1 MGKDTDSNY
10 KFHLI
15 VAFSIALLCIIIYSN
30 TLNSPF
36 VFDDFP
42 NIKKNPYF
50 RLIDSDFQRLY
61 DAGFKSPNPTRPV
74 ANISFALNYY
84 FGKYDVK
91 GYHVVNITIHI
102 INGILVYLLALIIF
116 KQASNVPNQKIPQFR
131 GASIPLISFFTALIF
146 ISHPVQIQSV
156 TYIVQRMNSM
166 SAMFYL
172 ISFFLYINGR
182 LTRVKWRSWALFCGC
197 LVSWVMALG
206 SKEIAGTLPIII
218 LLYEWYFFQ
227 DLGSDWLR
235 KNIKYFFGLFVV
247 LGLVVLTYL
256 GWSPFEKILAT
267 YANRDFT
274 MAERVLTQFRIVVL
288 YISLLFYPYPSRL
301 NLIHH
306 ITTSNSLLEP
316 ITTLLSL
323 LIIVGLMGLAFYIAR
338 RQRLLSFCILWFI
351 INLAIESSVI
361 GLEMIYEHRLYLPM
375 LGFALIVS
383 SLLFHFLSKQRLWA
397 IVVSAV
403 IIISL
408 CTGTY
413 VRNRVWRDSI
423 TLWSDAV
430 SKSPQSNRA
439 HLNLGVVLMEQERFT
454 EAVSHFS
461 EALRIKPDYAMAHIN
476 LGTALKEQGSLE
488 EAISHFSEALRIRPD
503 YAEAHNN
510 LGTALAQQGNL
521 KKAVGHFFKALRI
534 EPDFADAHYNLG
546 VALERQGRLK
556 KAIKHFSVALRI
568 KPDYPEAHNNLG
580 TALARRG
587 KLNEA
592 IRHFSEALRIK
603 PDYAKAHNNLGTALN
618 ELGSFN
624 EAIRHFSEALQIE
637 PDNAEARNNLGTAL
651 ARQGKF
657 NEAIWHFSEALR
669 IKPDFAVTHYNLG
682 VALMEQRRLAEA
694 VKHFSEAL
702 RIKPNYPGANH
713 NLQIC
718 LKRMGKSAGAS
729 TSATKP

>member
-1 MGKDTDSNY
+1 MNKNIDSTY

-15 VAFSIALLCIIIYSN
+15 VAFSIAILCIIIYSN

-50 RLIDSDFQRLY
+50 RLIDPDFQGLY
-61 DAGFKSPNPTRPV
+61 DAGFKSPNPNRPV

-84 FGKYDVK
+84 LGKYDVK

-116 KQASNVPNQKIPQFR
+116 QQASFVPNQKIPQLK
-131 GASIPLISFFTALIF
+131 GASIPSISFFTALIF
-146 ISHPVQIQSV
+146 ISHPVQTQSV

-172 ISFFLYINGR
+172 MSLLLYINGR
-182 LTRVKWRSWALFCGC
+182 LTRVKWKQWTLFFGC
-197 LVSWVMALG
+197 FVSWVMALG
-206 SKEIAGTLPIII
+206 SKEIAGTLPFII

-235 KNIKYFFGLFVV
+235 KNIKYFFGLFAV
-247 LGLVVLTYL
+247 LGLVVLIYL
-256 GWSPFEKILAT
+256 GWDPFDKILAA

-274 MAERVLTQFRIVVL
+274 MTERVLTQFRIVVL
-288 YISLLFYPYPSRL
+288 YISLLFFPYPSRL
-301 NLIHH
+301 NLLHH
-306 ITTSNSLLEP
+306 ITTSSSLLEP

-338 RQRLLSFCILWFI
+338 RQRLISFCILWFI
-351 INLAIESSVI
+351 INLVIESSVI
-361 GLEMIYEHRLYLPM
+361 GLEMMYEHRLYLPM

-383 SLLFHFLSKQRLWA
+383 CLLFHFLSKRRLWA

-403 IIISL
+403 IILSL

-413 VRNRVWRDSI
+413 VRNRVWRDAI

-430 SKSPQSNRA
+430 SKSPQSQRA
-439 HLNLGVVLMEQERFT
+439 HLNLGVVLMEQERFA
-454 EAVSHFS
+454 ESVSHFS
-461 EALRIKPDYAMAHIN
+461 EALRIKPDYAIAHIN

-488 EAISHFSEALRIRPD
+488 EAIGHFSEALRIRPD

-510 LGTALAQQGNL
+510 LGTSLARQGKL
-521 KKAVGHFFKALRI
+521 KEAVGHFFKALRI
-534 EPDFADAHYNLG
+534 NPDFADAHYNLG
-546 VALERQGRLK
+546 VTLERQGKYK

-587 KLNEA
+587 KLDEA
-592 IRHFSEALRIK
+592 IRHFSVALRIK
-603 PDYAKAHNNLGTALN
+603 PD
-618 ELGSFN
+618 
-624 EAIRHFSEALQIE
+624 
-637 PDNAEARNNLGTAL
+637 
-651 ARQGKF
+651 
-657 NEAIWHFSEALR
+657 
-669 IKPDFAVTHYNLG
+669 
-682 VALMEQRRLAEA
+682 
-694 VKHFSEAL
+694 
-702 RIKPNYPGANH
+702 
-713 NLQIC
+713 
-718 LKRMGKSAGAS
+718 
-729 TSATKP
+729 